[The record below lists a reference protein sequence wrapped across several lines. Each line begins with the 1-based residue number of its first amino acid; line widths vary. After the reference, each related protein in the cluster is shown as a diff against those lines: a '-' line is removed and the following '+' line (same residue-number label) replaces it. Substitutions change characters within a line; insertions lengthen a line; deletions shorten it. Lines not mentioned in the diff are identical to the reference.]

1 MNKQKETHLESNKG
15 NQSKPSQLNK
25 LKPKSLK
32 IKKRLIKLDTIK
44 NFNKYSGI
52 NMKNSDYFD
61 EEEEENLFN
70 DEKDLETKKSL

>member
-1 MNKQKETHLESNKG
+1 LNKQKETHLELNKG
-15 NQSKPSQLNK
+15 NQPKSSQMNK

-32 IKKRLIKLDTIK
+32 TKKRLIKLDTIK

-52 NMKNSDYFD
+52 NMKNSDHFD
-61 EEEEENLFN
+61 EEEEDILN

>member
-1 MNKQKETHLESNKG
+1 M
-15 NQSKPSQLNK
+15 NK

-32 IKKRLIKLDTIK
+32 TKKRLIKLDTIK

-52 NMKNSDYFD
+52 NMKNSDHFD
-61 EEEEENLFN
+61 EEEEDILN